1 MPENGDRKGSIDQEL
16 DLEPGHTYRD
26 RPVGAGADRLWA
38 PWRIVYF
45 TEPRPD
51 ECVFCTLPADQKS
64 PVEETLILCRF
75 DSTYVVMNKYP
86 YNTGHLMVVPYEHTD
101 NIQDLAPAVHAEM
114 FEAAALCMDVIREA
128 LNAQGF
134 NIGLNLGK
142 AAGAGILEH
151 LHLHV
156 VPRWIGDT
164 NFMPVLMD
172 TKVLS
177 EDLAGTYK
185 RLRPGFDRRAT
196 QR

>member
-1 MPENGDRKGSIDQEL
+1 MSDHEDRDGLTDRGM
-16 DLEPGHTYRD
+16 DLEQEHVYRD
-26 RPVGAGADRLWA
+26 RPVGAGPDRLWA

-51 ECVFCTLPADQKS
+51 ECVFCTLPAETEMTD
-64 PVEETLILCRF
+64 EETLILARF
-75 DSTYVVMNKYP
+75 EHTYVVMNKYP
-86 YNTGHLMVVPYEHTD
+86 YNAGHLMVVPYQHTD
-101 NIQDLAPAVHAEM
+101 DLRELSPDVHCEM
-114 FEAAALCMDVIREA
+114 FRVAAICQDVIREA
-128 LNAQGF
+128 INAQGF

-164 NFMPVLMD
+164 NFMPVIMD

-177 EDLAGTYK
+177 EDLVGTFR
-185 RLRPGFDRRAT
+185 RLRPGFDRRT
-196 QR
+196 TE

>member
-1 MPENGDRKGSIDQEL
+1 MPVNREKEAPPRPGLDGDPAVTE
-16 DLEPGHTYRD
+16 RD
-26 RPVGAGADRLWA
+26 RPVGAGPDRIWA

-51 ECVFCTLPADQKS
+51 ACVFCTLPA
-64 PVEETLILCRF
+64 EEELTEEDTLILARF
-75 DSTYVVMNKYP
+75 EHTYVVMNKYP
-86 YNTGHLMVVPYEHTD
+86 YNAGHLMVVPFQHTD
-101 NIQDLAPAVHAEM
+101 DLDQLSADVHCEM
-114 FEAAALCMDVIREA
+114 FRAAAVCQAVIREA

-156 VPRWIGDT
+156 VPRWMGDT
-164 NFMPVLMD
+164 NFMPVIMD

-177 EDLAGTYK
+177 EDLVGTYR
-185 RLRPGFDRRAT
+185 RLRPGFDRRT
-196 QR
+196 RK